1 MVEKLS
7 FMIEDDSVLVNHN
20 EIWNNIK
27 KTLHIKLYSMTA
39 FDEKYIKAKVNKFN
53 SVVNTNFWG
62 DKVPKECVHH
72 NCIACISIDSVMK
85 IGKNNHPQ
93 DDLEE
98 FKYKRKTKKIAGFI
112 DIELGSDSGSKSE

>member
-39 FDEKYIKAKVNKFN
+39 FDEKYIKAKKIKLN

-62 DKVPKECVHH
+62 DKVPKEGVHH
-72 NCIACISIDSVMK
+72 NGIACVSISSVMK
-85 IGKNNHPQ
+85 MGKKNYPQ
-93 DDLEE
+93 VDL
-98 FKYKRKTKKIAGFI
+98 
-112 DIELGSDSGSKSE
+112 